1 VKGWLWTNRRVASG
15 IAFKRP
21 TTAAAIIPSM
31 RRALVVLA
39 LALLTPLAGCGGGHK
54 QTPPLSKSQYE
65 QRMSAIAPTLAQA
78 TTQASA
84 SLGGPSLAGAATG
97 IDDQAKA
104 LENAV
109 KQLRKITPPADVR
122 AEHRAFTNAVGALA
136 AALHKT
142 ADAARTGDPTSLHA
156 AGDFELA
163 AQTARR
169 AGERIAAKGYNV
181 PGL

>member
-1 VKGWLWTNRRVASG
+1 
-15 IAFKRP
+15 
-21 TTAAAIIPSM
+21 M
-31 RRALVVLA
+31 RRAFIILA
-39 LALLTPLAGCGGGHK
+39 AGLLLLAGGCGGSK
-54 QTPPLSKSQYE
+54 KSKPPLSKPQYE

-84 SLGGPSLAGAATG
+84 SLGGPSLAGAAAA
-97 IDDQAKA
+97 IDQQAGA
-104 LENAV
+104 LEKAV
-109 KQLRKITPPADVR
+109 KQLRKITPPAEVR
-122 AEHRAFTNAVGALA
+122 AEHRAFINAVRELA

-156 AGDFELA
+156 AGDFEVA

-169 AGERIAAKGYNV
+169 AGEQIAAKGYNV